1 MHIPS
6 EPRLGLEIQKRLC
19 LEFRVNALENHGP
32 QPDKHSAP
40 EPKLVRSG
48 YGQVNTV
55 DSQQIGQP
63 MKKMAEVAS
72 TSPSGDAAQNK
83 SAIYLAL
90 KSVPFGKVI
99 AYGQLAAMAGLPG
112 AARLAGK
119 VLCGLP
125 ENTELPWHR
134 VINSQGKISLPE
146 NSAGFAEQKRRL
158 EAEGIE
164 FKNNKI
170 NLRIYGYNA

>member
-1 MHIPS
+1 
-6 EPRLGLEIQKRLC
+6 
-19 LEFRVNALENHGP
+19 
-32 QPDKHSAP
+32 
-40 EPKLVRSG
+40 
-48 YGQVNTV
+48 
-55 DSQQIGQP
+55 
-63 MKKMAEVAS
+63 MKKPAETLKKSADAS
-72 TSPSGDAAQNK
+72 FAQNK

-90 KSVPFGKVI
+90 RTIPEGKVI
-99 AYGQLAAMAGLPG
+99 AYGQLARLAGLPG

-146 NSAGFAEQKRRL
+146 GSPSYNEQKRRL

-170 NLRIYGYNA
+170 NLRIYGYNH